1 LRTRILLLLLVLAA
15 LPLVSSGAV
24 IAVFGNNATNTYLA
38 SLGHTVSQVTDADLA
53 TPGFL
58 DTFDLFYM
66 TRVSTGFGTGL
77 SAGAAANVAAWLGG
91 GRFVLLNADFADGIL
106 YADANVKQLTSNAV
120 AWVLGGG
127 SRGYIGE
134 FNGAVSALT
143 SNSNGFTPIG
153 IVSGS
158 AGPLGW
164 TQGGSDGTLWV
175 VQPSHPVMAG
185 LPASFNPDGIE
196 FGSIVTGIDPALI
209 LAAFGPEG
217 PLYPGV
223 IAGGGAAGAIPEP
236 STFALMAGGLALLLL
251 RRRRQ

>member
-1 LRTRILLLLLVLAA
+1 MRRVILPLLPVLAA
-15 LPLVSSGAV
+15 FPRVSSGGV

-38 SLGHTVSQVTDADLA
+38 SLGHTVSQVTDANLA

-66 TRVSTGFGTGL
+66 TRVGATFGTGL

-91 GRFVLLNADFADGIL
+91 GRFVLLNADFADGIGV
-106 YADANVKQLTSNAV
+106 DANVDQLTSNAV
-120 AWVLGGG
+120 AWVLAGG

-143 SNSNGFTPIG
+143 ANSNGFTPIG

-158 AGPLGW
+158 AGPLGF
-164 TQGGSDGTLWV
+164 QEGGSSEKLWV

-185 LPASFNPDGIE
+185 LPASFNPVSID
-196 FGSIVTGIDPALI
+196 FGSTLTGIDPGLI

-236 STFALMAGGLALLLL
+236 STFALMAGGLAVLLL
-251 RRRRQ
+251 RRRRK